1 MDWWCAS
8 SGGVLQVVEC
18 LLCKCEALSSNAS
31 IIKEKIIPALNF
43 LINSLSSSVL
53 KLIKAVFAAR
63 QASVQP

>member
-1 MDWWCAS
+1 
-8 SGGVLQVVEC
+8 
-18 LLCKCEALSSNAS
+18 
-31 IIKEKIIPALNF
+31 LNF